1 MNTVTIDVRTLEGSL
16 ADFASAW
23 KTGSTTE
30 PRISFETPEKLWKTF
45 TPKRWALLRAMTGKG
60 AMPLRQI
67 ARTVGRDVKAVH
79 TDVHA
84 LVDAGIIDR
93 TEAGFLFPFDGIH
106 VDFTVM
112 AHVA

>member
-1 MNTVTIDVRTLEGSL
+1 MSIMTLEVRSL
-16 ADFASAW
+16 DQTLTDFAQAW
-23 KTGSTTE
+23 QTGTTTE
-30 PRISFETPEKLWKTF
+30 PRISFETPEQLWKTF

-60 AMPLRQI
+60 AIPLRQI

-79 TDVHA
+79 SDVHA
-84 LVDAGIIDR
+84 LIDVGIIDR

-112 AHVA
+112 AVA